1 MALAHAILASLVNE
15 LASGYDLAK
24 RFDSSVGFFWKTT
37 HQQIYR
43 ELTRMEEQGWLS
55 TETIH
60 QAGRPDKKLYSVT
73 ELGKQQMRQW
83 IAQPLEVSQV
93 KEDILVK
100 LHAGHLVDPA
110 VLLSQVQ
117 QHRADHSQQLAI
129 YRELEAGF
137 FAKPEDLG
145 QHDQLVYL
153 TLRCGI
159 RYEEGWIAWCDEA
172 IALLQRQ
179 IANQEFGSAAE
190 NNFKKVPRLIE

>member
-1 MALAHAILASLVNE
+1 MALAHAILASLVNK

-73 ELGKQQMRQW
+73 ELGKEQMRQW
-83 IAQPLEVSQV
+83 IAQPSEVSPV

-100 LHAGHLVDPA
+100 LHAGHLVAPD
-110 VLLSQVQ
+110 VLLAQIQ
-117 QHRADHSQQLAI
+117 QHHAEHRQQLAT
-129 YRELEAGF
+129 YQEFEVNFFRQPASLE
-137 FAKPEDLG
+137 

-159 RYEEGWIAWCDEA
+159 HYEEGWIAWCDEA
-172 IALLQRQ
+172 IALMQQQ
-179 IANQEFGSAAE
+179 ITKQQ
-190 NNFKKVPRLIE
+190 L